1 MDKRWMGLVPGAVSG
16 RGRLGSDSP
25 PASSS
30 PTPRVHACMRG
41 PHRRDARARHG
52 PLFPTF
58 FLQCGCGLRLFPVT
72 VRPCTWDQL
81 GFLRGEGK
89 AASYAS
95 VLLGRVGCGAG
106 RPERSFK
113 RWTRPE
119 GIVGVLCW
127 GPALR
132 LVLAARASSKDGRV
146 VSARDRNAAAWRYR
160 TEGIGDCRV
169 Y

>member
-1 MDKRWMGLVPGAVSG
+1 VGVGASDQIHH
-16 RGRLGSDSP
+16 RRLL
-25 PASSS
+25 
-30 PTPRVHACMRG
+30 PRPLACMHACMRG

-58 FLQCGCGLRLFPVT
+58 FLQCECGRGLRLFPVT

-106 RPERSFK
+106 
-113 RWTRPE
+113 RPE

>member
-30 PTPRVHACMRG
+30 PTPCVHACMRG

-58 FLQCGCGLRLFPVT
+58 FLQCECGRGLRLFPVT

-106 RPERSFK
+106 RPE
-113 RWTRPE
+113 

-132 LVLAARASSKDGRV
+132 LVLAARARLVKTAGSFLREIGTLLLGDTGPRV
-146 VSARDRNAAAWRYR
+146 
-160 TEGIGDCRV
+160 
-169 Y
+169 